1 MKEDKEPY
9 PYDPPRCEECST
21 WDWPVEKTR
30 PDEGGEWYCEQCKAE
45 EEQCKAEE
53 VIFPL
58 DSLFNLDKKLANQ
71 NDKYEDQ
78 PFIWREEWT
87 TDDIRE
93 MIIVRFDRIA
103 RERWDKAKKPR
114 TLDTIGG
121 MEAKAIDAF
130 FLAFKLRMKRARAL
144 MKLGYGLEIPPE

>member
-1 MKEDKEPY
+1 MSAGNYIDDGHG
-9 PYDPPRCEECST
+9 DPPHCEECRIEKC
-21 WDWPVEKTR
+21 WDGRK
-30 PDEGGEWYCEQCKAE
+30 DEWYCVQCY
-45 EEQCKAEE
+45 
-53 VIFPL
+53 IFG
-58 DSLFNLDKKLANQ
+58 S
-71 NDKYEDQ
+71 DKYEDQ

-103 RERWDKAKKPR
+103 REMWDMAKKPR
-114 TLDTIGG
+114 KLDTIGK

-144 MKLGYGLEIPPE
+144 TKLGHGPEIPPE

>member
-21 WDWPVEKTR
+21 REFPIEKTR

-45 EEQCKAEE
+45 K

-58 DSLFNLDKKLANQ
+58 DSLFNLDKKLADQ

-144 MKLGYGLEIPPE
+144 IKLGHGLEIPPE

>member
-1 MKEDKEPY
+1 MKEDKEPS

-30 PDEGGEWYCEQCKAE
+30 PDEGGEWYCEQCKAGE
-45 EEQCKAEE
+45 
-53 VIFPL
+53 
-58 DSLFNLDKKLANQ
+58 DLDKKLAEQ

-144 MKLGYGLEIPPE
+144 IKLGHGKGYALNQSQLQQFAVREEIKL

>member
-1 MKEDKEPY
+1 MKEDEQPY
-9 PYDPPRCEECST
+9 YYDPPRCGKCSI
-21 WDWPVEKTR
+21 PEQPIEKSYD
-30 PDEGGEWYCEQCKAE
+30 DESGEWYCEQCKAE
-45 EEQCKAEE
+45 E
-53 VIFPL
+53 
-58 DSLFNLDKKLANQ
+58 DLDKKLAKQ

-114 TLDTIGG
+114 TLDTIGE

-144 MKLGYGLEIPPE
+144 IKLGHGLEIPPE

>member
-9 PYDPPRCEECST
+9 PYDPPRCEKCSTGECST
-21 WDWPVEKTR
+21 GAWIVEKTYD
-30 PDEGGEWYCEQCKAE
+30 DESGEWYCEY
-45 EEQCKAEE
+45 CKAEE

-58 DSLFNLDKKLANQ
+58 DSLFNLDKKLADQ

-144 MKLGYGLEIPPE
+144 IKLGHGPEIPPE